1 MSTIADRIIEVVNH
15 QTGGNMSEF
24 ARQIG
29 VSPTYISKFKT
40 SPERIP
46 SGRTVGDICRIY
58 GVREHWLRTGE
69 GDMMEPLERDQ
80 EIARILGRILSADS
94 PSVKRRFINVL
105 CKASEEELEAIER
118 FAVRLAD
125 EYKKETGGE

>member
-1 MSTIADRIIEVVNH
+1 MDTISDRI
-15 QTGGNMSEF
+15 QTLIASLGIRKVDF
-24 ARQIG
+24 ATNLNITQAFVSQICSG
-29 VSPTYISKFKT
+29 ARNPSDRTIS
-40 SPERIP
+40 
-46 SGRTVGDICRIY
+46 DICRIY

-118 FAVRLAD
+118 FAVRLAE

>member
-1 MSTIADRIIEVVNH
+1 MDTISDRI
-15 QTGGNMSEF
+15 QTLIASLGIRKVDF
-24 ARQIG
+24 ATNLNITQAFVSQICSG
-29 VSPTYISKFKT
+29 ARNPSDRTIS
-40 SPERIP
+40 
-46 SGRTVGDICRIY
+46 DICRIY

-118 FAVRLAD
+118 FAIRLAE